1 MKYQVK
7 LIYKYSDTIE
17 VEADSEEEAI
27 EKAQSSPD
35 IEETYES
42 YYYAEATEEIREED
56 IEHDDED
63 FFFGD
68 NDDWIHGNSGMVGDD

>member
-42 YYYAEATEEIREED
+42 YYHAEATRLEA
-56 IEHDDED
+56 
-63 FFFGD
+63 
-68 NDDWIHGNSGMVGDD
+68 